1 MAVAEAQ
8 PFNPELQEVRAAAV
22 QDRLQQLLEG
32 PELLGK
38 EILAVQE
45 INMVPAG
52 ELLAVVVA
60 EQGLL
65 VEMLFIPPAFHL
77 LLVQEE
83 MDLLLQ
89 FQGRL

>member
-45 INMVPAG
+45 INMVAVG
-52 ELLAVVVA
+52 ELLVAAVA
-60 EQGLL
+60 AQAQSA
-65 VEMLFIPPAFHL
+65 EMLFIPPAFHL